1 MSAPLF
7 PLLVVTLTPPLF
19 HSFIIFLFLWILGR
33 ISEKGIQTALKD
45 VRRALLN
52 ADVNVKVVD
61 TLIDGVKKRTVGKT
75 VIEGVTADQQFIKA
89 MVRIKCYRL
98 KLLNCCLL
106 YFVVLRFMESF
117 YRQS

>member
-1 MSAPLF
+1 M
-7 PLLVVTLTPPLF
+7 
-19 HSFIIFLFLWILGR
+19 
-33 ISEKGIQTALKD
+33 KD

-89 MVRIKCYRL
+89 MVRFNYYRPKRIL
-98 KLLNCCLL
+98 I
-106 YFVVLRFMESF
+106 
-117 YRQS
+117 